1 MATTPSAPPP
11 PPEPPRGYGY
21 TARGANP
28 FAGMPIPFNPELLI
42 WALVVG
48 IVAIITLT
56 ANTVHATHFV
66 TSLTVLTL
74 AYLLSRGIAK
84 ASRVLEH

>member
-1 MATTPSAPPP
+1 MATAPSTP
-11 PPEPPRGYGY
+11 PPEQPRGYGY
-21 TARGANP
+21 SARGANP
-28 FAGMPIPFNPELLI
+28 FAGMPMPFNPELLI

-48 IVAIITLT
+48 IVAIVALT
-56 ANTVHATHFV
+56 SDTVNADHFV